1 MRLIVNQIKNLKR
14 KKKKIMMKMYQKNVR
29 LGSYNFLEIIINC
42 KKEPK
47 IMKKALA
54 GANKY
59 D

>member
-1 MRLIVNQIKNLKR
+1 MRRIINDQIKNLK
-14 KKKKIMMKMYQKNVR
+14 KEKKIMMKMYQKNVR
-29 LGSYNFLEIIINC
+29 LSISNFLEIIINY

-47 IMKKALA
+47 AIKEA

>member
-1 MRLIVNQIKNLKR
+1 MR